1 MVDTTSTQPAE
12 TGAAVQASV
21 ARLLRWSSR
30 RANRRVL
37 FGPAADDVSPND
49 VWLLDAVEDNGP
61 VRLSDLASWQGVDK
75 STITPQ
81 VRRLE
86 QRGLLERRTSTS
98 DRRSAMIA
106 LSDAGR
112 SLQRHRARAGAALI
126 EELLQ
131 DWSQQDRRVFTA
143 LLGRFTDRLQAHP
156 VPPVPH
162 NPPDVLDQR
171 VQ

>member
-1 MVDTTSTQPAE
+1 
-12 TGAAVQASV
+12 
-21 ARLLRWSSR
+21 
-30 RANRRVL
+30 
-37 FGPAADDVSPND
+37 VSPND

-98 DRRSAMIA
+98 DRRSVMIA

-112 SLQRHRARAGAALI
+112 SLQRHRATAGAALI
-126 EELLQ
+126 EELLH
-131 DWSQQDRRVFTA
+131 DWSQQDRRAFTA
-143 LLGRFTDRLQAHP
+143 LFGRFTDRLQAHP
-156 VPPVPH
+156 SRRSPSTRQISSISECSDTLATAPG
-162 NPPDVLDQR
+162 QR
-171 VQ
+171 EG